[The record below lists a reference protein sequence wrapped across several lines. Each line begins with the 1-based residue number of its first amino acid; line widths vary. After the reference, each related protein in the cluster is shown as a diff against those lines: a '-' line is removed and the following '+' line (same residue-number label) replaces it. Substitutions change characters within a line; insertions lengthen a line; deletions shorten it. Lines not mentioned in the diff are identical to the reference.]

1 MSAHHWDID
10 GAFEGTFDGCGHTI
24 RGIAYSRDHEGD
36 AGLIACN
43 KGTIRN
49 LKLAGSVIV
58 GNRYVGAIAD
68 SNMGTIE
75 NCYVA
80 DDVSIFAS
88 NSSDPSKA

>member
-58 GNRYVGAIAD
+58 GNRYVGSIAD